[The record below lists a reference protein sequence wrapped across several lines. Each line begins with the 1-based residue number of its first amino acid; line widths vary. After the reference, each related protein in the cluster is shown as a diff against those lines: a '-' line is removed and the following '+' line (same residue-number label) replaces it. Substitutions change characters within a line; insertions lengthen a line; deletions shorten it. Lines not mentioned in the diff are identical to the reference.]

1 MGPFLLRRILTL
13 IPVFFGITLITF
25 FVTELAPGD
34 PVDLQ
39 MQLNP
44 KISLE
49 AKAKLLERYGLDR
62 PIWERYARW
71 TKGLLLLDFGR
82 SFKDGEK
89 VVVKIA
95 KRIPV
100 TLLIS
105 VLSLVLILSIA
116 IPLGVFGAVKE
127 NSWLDHLITLFV
139 FIGFSMPTFWLA
151 LLLMSYFG
159 VQLHVLPVSGLTS
172 LDYEYLGP
180 LEKLF
185 DLTRH
190 LILPVAVSALS
201 GFAGVSRYMR
211 TSMLEVLHQDYMK
224 TAWSKG
230 LKDSTVLYKHA
241 FRNAVLPIV
250 TILGLSVPG
259 LLGGS
264 VIFETIFSIPGM
276 GKLMYDSVLSRDM
289 PVYMAI
295 LVIGAILTLLG
306 NLLADIAYRY
316 VDPRI
321 RYE

>member
-1 MGPFLLRRILTL
+1 MIPFLIRRILTL

-25 FVTELAPGD
+25 FVTQLAPGD
-34 PVDLQ
+34 PTDLQ
-39 MQLNP
+39 TQLNP

-49 AKAKLLERYGLDR
+49 AKQKLRERYGLDQ
-62 PIWERYARW
+62 PLWKRYVRW
-71 TKGLLLLDFGR
+71 SKGLVQLDFGR

-89 VVVKIA
+89 VVSKIA

-105 VLSLVLILSIA
+105 VLSLILILLIA
-116 IPLGVFGAVKE
+116 IPLGVGGAVWE
-127 NSWLDHLITLFV
+127 NSWMDHLITLFV
-139 FIGFSMPTFWLA
+139 LIGFSMPTFWLA
-151 LLLMSYFG
+151 LLLMSYLG
-159 VQLHVLPVSGLTS
+159 VDLHILPVSGLHS
-172 LDYEYLGP
+172 LDYEYFNFF
-180 LEKLF
+180 EKVG
-185 DLTRH
+185 DVAHH
-190 LILPVAVSALS
+190 LILPVVVSALT
-201 GFAGVSRYMR
+201 GFAGISRFMR
-211 TSMLEVLHQDYMK
+211 TSMLEVLNQEYIK

-230 LKDSTVLYKHA
+230 LSPSKVYFKHA

-276 GKLMYDSVLSRDM
+276 GKLMYDSVMSRDM

-295 LVIGAILTLLG
+295 LVISAVLTLLG
-306 NLLADIAYRY
+306 NLLADLAYRQ

-321 RYE
+321 KYE

>member
-116 IPLGVFGAVKE
+116 IPLGRRLTVHSWRWWISCCVFRRFF
-127 NSWLDHLITLFV
+127 LF
-139 FIGFSMPTFWLA
+139 FLS
-151 LLLMSYFG
+151 
-159 VQLHVLPVSGLTS
+159 LP
-172 LDYEYLGP
+172 
-180 LEKLF
+180 
-185 DLTRH
+185 
-190 LILPVAVSALS
+190 
-201 GFAGVSRYMR
+201 
-211 TSMLEVLHQDYMK
+211 
-224 TAWSKG
+224 
-230 LKDSTVLYKHA
+230 
-241 FRNAVLPIV
+241 
-250 TILGLSVPG
+250 
-259 LLGGS
+259 
-264 VIFETIFSIPGM
+264 
-276 GKLMYDSVLSRDM
+276 
-289 PVYMAI
+289 
-295 LVIGAILTLLG
+295 
-306 NLLADIAYRY
+306 
-316 VDPRI
+316 
-321 RYE
+321 